1 MGIEHDLPVGDRDQ
15 VGRDI
20 GGEIAGIGLGDRQ
33 CGQRA
38 AAELGRQLCRALEQ
52 ARVQVEYVTGI
63 GLAAGWLAGQQ
74 RELAVGRGM
83 LGQIVDDDQRVL
95 AVIPEILGDRETR
108 ERRDPLQ
115 SGRGRRRGD
124 DKDAAL
130 GGAVLLHRFDD
141 PPHRGRALAD
151 RHIDAD
157 DVRVL
162 LIDDRIDADC
172 RLAGGPVTDDQL
184 ALAAPD
190 REQGV
195 DHQNARIHRLGHEIA
210 IDNGGRRALDRHLRF
225 GLYRLVT
232 VERPAERIDDAAEQS
247 WSDRDP
253 DDLAGPGH
261 PRSRLDGLAVIEQDG
276 ADRVGIEGQRKPHSP
291 AVEAQKLVEAGVRQ
305 AGDESDPVAD
315 AFDAAHRLGLR
326 GEIDTGD
333 GLAAAREP
341 GVVAPVVDG
350 VRQRLCHGEPARI

>member
-1 MGIEHDLPVGDRDQ
+1 MQ
-15 VGRDI
+15 VKN
-20 GGEIAGIGLGDRQ
+20 
-33 CGQRA
+33 
-38 AAELGRQLCRALEQ
+38 
-52 ARVQVEYVTGI
+52 VTGI

-74 RELAVGRGM
+74 CQLAVGCGM
-83 LGQIVDDDQRVL
+83 LGQIVDDDQRML
-95 AVIPEILGDRETR
+95 AVIPEIFGDRETR

-115 SGRGRRRGD
+115 SGGGRCRGD
-124 DKDAAL
+124 DKDAAF

-157 DVRVL
+157 NIRVL
-162 LIDDRIDADC
+162 LIDDRIDADYS
-172 RLAGGPVTDDQL
+172 LAGSPVADDQL

-195 DHQNARIHRLGHEIA
+195 DHQNARIHRFGHEIA
-210 IDNGGRRALDRHLRF
+210 FDNRGRGTFDRHFRF

-247 WSDRDP
+247 GSDRDP
-253 DDLAGPGH
+253 HDLTGPGH

-276 ADRVGIEGQRKPHSP
+276 TDRVGIEGQREAHSP
-291 AVEAQKLVEAGVRQ
+291 SVESQKLIEAGVRQ

-315 AFDAAHRLGLR
+315 AFHASHRLGLR
-326 GEIDTGD
+326 GEIDPGD
-333 GLAAAREP
+333 GLAAALEP
-341 GVVAPVVDG
+341 RVVES
-350 VRQRLCHGEPARI
+350 VRQRLCHDEPTRI